1 MHNRNSRNPG
11 YVTGITKKTLRAL
24 AFAGALLAPALAGA
38 ADLVLVD
45 GAATRTCDYTDI
57 SIDPDTGIATINVTN
72 LDDPDCAGG
81 TSGGNPP
88 PAPSLSVSS
97 SSITQGAS
105 LTVNWNS
112 TNADTCTATGTFP
125 GWPGTKPTSGTN
137 FLSTDSST
145 PTGNLTVA
153 LSCSNAAGSS
163 PVTTR
168 TVSVSSSGGGGNP
181 SCTGD
186 RAPPPGM
193 SRATQC
199 DLFDTS
205 TNCRSYAAV
214 FGGIPGTTGIR
225 QLAVNQ
231 NQYMALEFDPAT
243 VPAAARAELNLEAL
257 QGANSNITF
266 GQPLWSFSTCPGDFS
281 NASVNEMGDSDCLL
295 GGFAAKFGFKWGGSN
310 SVGIS
315 DRCGLQ
321 LAAGTTYYLNILW
334 TNDPAGTA
342 NSNLT
347 WECGT
352 GDSRC
357 GAQFQLTNLSG
368 W

>member
-1 MHNRNSRNPG
+1 MHNRNSRNAG
-11 YVTGITKKTLRAL
+11 YVTGFTKKTLHAL
-24 AFAGALLAPALAGA
+24 AFSCALLAPGLGGA

-45 GAATRTCDYTDI
+45 GTATRTCNYTDI

-81 TSGGNPP
+81 SSGGNPP

-97 SSITQGAS
+97 SSITQGTS

-125 GWPGTKPTSGTN
+125 GWPGTKATSGTN
-137 FLSTDSST
+137 FLPTDSST
-145 PTGNLTVA
+145 PLGNLTLE
-153 LSCSNAAGSS
+153 LSCSNTSGSS

-168 TVSVSSSGGGGNP
+168 TVAVSEDGGGPGP
-181 SCTGD
+181 ECTGT

-193 SRATQC
+193 SRAIQC
-199 DLFDTS
+199 DLFNTS
-205 TNCRSYAAV
+205 VDCRSYAAV

-231 NQYMALEFDPAT
+231 NQYMAMQFDPAT
-243 VPAAARAELNLEAL
+243 VPAAARGEFNLEAL
-257 QGANSNITF
+257 QGANSDITF

-281 NASVNEMGDSDCLL
+281 TASVNEMGDPDCLL
-295 GGFAAKFGFKWGGSN
+295 GGFAAKFGFKFGGSN
-310 SVGIS
+310 SVGIA

-321 LAAGTTYYLNILW
+321 LEDGTVYYLNVLW
-334 TNDPAGTA
+334 TNDPPGTPNA
-342 NSNLT
+342 NLT

-352 GDSRC
+352 GDNEC
-357 GAQFQLTNLSG
+357 GAQFQVGNFSG